1 MKYLI
6 LIGDS
11 IGQRKDRSS
20 TENNKRKPL
29 SYTGRVKYVA
39 TKMPISV
46 QDDVNLR
53 ALVIAILGAP
63 RKSYLL

>member
-11 IGQRKDRSS
+11 IDQGKDRSS
-20 TENNKRKPL
+20 TEKNIWKPL
-29 SYTGRVKYVA
+29 SYTGIVKYVA
-39 TKMPISV
+39 TKMPITV

-63 RKSYLL
+63 RKSCLL